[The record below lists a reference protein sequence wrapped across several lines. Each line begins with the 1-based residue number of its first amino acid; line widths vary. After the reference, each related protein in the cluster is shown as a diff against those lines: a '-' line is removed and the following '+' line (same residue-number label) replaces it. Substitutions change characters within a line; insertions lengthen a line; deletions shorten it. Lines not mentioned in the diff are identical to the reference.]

1 MKYADIRT
9 NLDTHPISGDL
20 LRFIDDNAIAS
31 QIKNLVRIDYYEIPW
46 NPTVGAGVP
55 QTLFDNM
62 GIDTEYQIK
71 TRIQETINKYVKRAK
86 LLDVRIK
93 YDGQNGY
100 EATIIFR
107 PLNQVDPVT
116 LKMILTRT
124 R

>member
-9 NLDTHPISGDL
+9 DLSTHPINGDL
-20 LRFIDDNAIAS
+20 LRFIDEQAISS
-31 QIKNLVRIDYYEIPW
+31 QIKNLVKIDYYEIPW

-62 GIDTEYQIK
+62 GHDTEYKIK
-71 TRIQETINKYVKRAK
+71 TRITETINKYVKRAK
-86 LLDVRIK
+86 LLDVRLK
-93 YDGQNGY
+93 YDGLNGY
-100 EATIIFR
+100 EATIIYR

-116 LKMILTRT
+116 LKIIIART

>member
-1 MKYADIRT
+1 MIYADIRQ
-9 NLDTHPISGDL
+9 NLQTHPISGDL
-20 LRFIDDNAIAS
+20 LRFLDENAIAS

-62 GIDTEYQIK
+62 GADTEYKIK
-71 TRIQETINKYVKRAK
+71 TRITETINKYVKRAK

-93 YDGQNGY
+93 YDGNNGY
-100 EATIIFR
+100 SATIIFQ
-107 PLNQVDPVT
+107 PLNQTDPVT
-116 LKMILTRT
+116 LKMILSRT